1 MSSRL
6 FAVRLEPSSE
16 DEPIAASPVVPQWGL
31 ARRILFRFVFVY
43 FLVYLLPFPLDV
55 IPGAE
60 TVNQKYQNLWNAVV
74 PWVAGHVFHVG
85 IPAQP
90 AGSGDTTYNYVQIFC
105 YAVLAAAATLVWT
118 LLDRKRKSYVRLHE
132 WFRIYVRFALAV
144 VMLSYGM
151 AKVFKG
157 QFPDP
162 SLDRLLQPYG
172 TSSPMGIL
180 WTFMGASTAYTVFS
194 GLCEVVGGLLLTARR
209 TALLGAL
216 VSMAVLG
223 NIVMLNFCYDVPV
236 KLYSSHLF
244 LMGLFLAAPDLG
256 RLANLLVLNRK
267 VEPAERYRL
276 FASPWL
282 HRGALV
288 LRTLAFTA
296 LASYMLYGAHQA
308 RKEYGDLAPKSPL
321 YGVWNVDEFEVD
333 GVVRPPLL
341 TDTLR
346 WRRVIFEYP
355 GFVAIQPMSESS
367 RRVVYTLKL
376 GKKNMTLTKR
386 GDSKW
391 QSAFS
396 YQQPG
401 PGVLA
406 LEGMLDGQKVR
417 ARLHRQDASFLLV
430 NRGFHWVNEFPFNR

>member
-1 MSSRL
+1 MEASR
-6 FAVRLEPSSE
+6 
-16 DEPIAASPVVPQWGL
+16 PVPRWGL

-74 PWVAGHVFHVG
+74 PWVAAHVFHVG

-105 YAVLAAAATLVWT
+105 YAVLAAAAALVWT
-118 LLDRKRKSYVRLHE
+118 LLDRKRPNYARLHE

-144 VMLSYGM
+144 VMLGYGM

-162 SLDRLLQPYG
+162 PLGRLLQTYG
-172 TSSPMGIL
+172 SSSPMGIL

-216 VSMAVLG
+216 VSMGVLA

-244 LMGLFLAAPDLG
+244 LMGLLIAAPDLK
-256 RLANLLVLNRK
+256 RLASLLVLNRR
-267 VEPAERYRL
+267 VEPVEPYRL
-276 FASPWL
+276 FARPWL
-282 HRGALV
+282 HRASLV
-288 LRTLAFTA
+288 LRTLLIVS
-296 LASYMLYGAHQA
+296 LAGYLLYGAYQA
-308 RKEYGDLAPKSPL
+308 RKEYGDLAPRSPL

-333 GVVRPPLL
+333 GVARPPLL
-341 TDTLR
+341 SDEVR
-346 WRRVIFEYP
+346 WRRMTFEYP
-355 GFVAIQPMSESS
+355 GFVAVQPMNES
-367 RRVVYTLKL
+367 RRRMVYLLKL
-376 GKKNMTLTKR
+376 GKDKMILTKR
-386 GDSKW
+386 DDSKW
-391 QSAFS
+391 QLALS
-396 YQQPG
+396 YQQPH
-401 PGVLA
+401 PGFLT
-406 LEGMLDGQKVR
+406 LDGTLDGQKVR
-417 ARLHRQDASFLLV
+417 ARLSREDNSFLLV
-430 NRGFHWVNEFPFNR
+430 NRGFHWVNEIPFNR